1 MTRAEKKKLSDQ
13 RLYLKNRLQ
22 RLEYQKQYDQ
32 DNREKRQTYLREYY
46 LENKE
51 KYRKKYVNNKMKEE
65 NENNHSS

>member
-1 MTRAEKKKLSDQ
+1 MTKVEKRKLANK

-32 DNREKRQTYLREYY
+32 DNREKRQAYLREYY

-51 KYRKKYVNNKMKEE
+51 KYVEYRKKYANNKMKEVK
-65 NENNHSS
+65 